1 MVKII
6 EVTENASLLTT
17 QNIDY
22 DPGKDLVIYM
32 QNDPMFYRKHLYPVL
47 IDYEDAKKNNQEF
60 NTRSLLPVVGKAINM
75 YCKKYDIV
83 QDPKELFTKAII
95 SQIIRDILSPETEM
109 TRGFNGQNMQ

>member
-1 MVKII
+1 MVKIL
-6 EVTENASLLTT
+6 EVTESSLLTT

-47 IDYEDAKKNNQEF
+47 IDYENSKKNNQQF
-60 NTRSLLPVVGKAINM
+60 NTKSLLPIVGKAINI
-75 YCKKYDIV
+75 YCKKYDIT

-95 SQIIRDILSPETEM
+95 MQIIQDILNPDVDA
-109 TRGFNGQNMQ
+109 TRGFNDQNMR